1 MVPVQ
6 QAVESAAAFAT
17 SILGKDRTTGLQ
29 LEEVEIGKHLDRDVW
44 QITLSM
50 LRPNPFVNKDTQTVN
65 NAVGLMP
72 SLSFARDYKTL
83 IVDCETGEVRSMKI
97 RELVHSE

>member
-1 MVPVQ
+1 
-6 QAVESAAAFAT
+6 
-17 SILGKDRTTGLQ
+17 
-29 LEEVEIGKHLDRDVW
+29 LEEVEIGKHLDREVW

-50 LRPNPFVNKDTQTVN
+50 LRPNPFIDKNAQGVNT
-65 NAVGLMP
+65 ALGLMP